1 VQHQAGSGFP
11 RVLSLRGKL
20 MSGITDRCE
29 RRRVCAAIGTR
40 FLKWM
45 IKGRAA
51 PRKGEQ
57 GGGESERQRP
67 RRAAAVRGE
76 DPWMRREERTNLS

>member
-1 VQHQAGSGFP
+1 
-11 RVLSLRGKL
+11 

-57 GGGESERQRP
+57 DGGESESQRQRP
-67 RRAAAVRGE
+67 GRAAADRGKCMHE
-76 DPWMRREERTNLS
+76 CEVYTVECRLLVIPTSFFRLC